1 MKTRH
6 FMIIMIILSFSAV
19 LFAED
24 WLTIYNDDLS
34 LVRSNFEIELE
45 KGKQHFN
52 YDNITS
58 RIEPAS
64 VIVLGKGVRIAEQNY
79 EYDLAGKYQILAKY
93 IDREVKIVTN
103 DQSSLQGTMKFYDG
117 SSVGILEAGSSRLI
131 IVNEREIQ
139 WIQLA
144 SLPENFYTKPTL
156 AWNLI
161 TEKKGK
167 YPLSLSYLS
176 GGFSWNVT
184 YNAVWDDENLALN
197 SWVTINNTSGKAFED
212 TNLKL
217 IAGDVNRVRQA
228 YKSISR
234 NMMYDA
240 VESVAM
246 GAAAPSFEEKA
257 FHDFHI
263 YTLDQKVSFANNQ
276 TKQLELYPLQNV
288 QAEGVYEYKV
298 YSNEIRSIIKFTNTE
313 DMGLGKPLPKGVIK
327 VYKQDDDSNME
338 FIGEDSID
346 HTGRNEEIRID
357 TGKAFD
363 LVGITTTVESKTISN
378 KIYEK
383 EMKVTLKNNSQEEKR
398 INVVYDLGT
407 NAKIVRSDLR
417 YNFDEVKRTINHTVT
432 LGANEEMSFNFRERT
447 EW

>member
-6 FMIIMIILSFSAV
+6 FLLILMILSFSLS

-34 LVRSNFEIELE
+34 LVRSNFELSLE
-45 KGKQHFN
+45 KGMQKYNF
-52 YDNITS
+52 DNITS

-64 VIVLGKGVRIAEQNY
+64 VIVLGKGIRVAEQNY

-93 IDREVKIVTN
+93 IDKEVKIVTN
-103 DQSSLQGTMKFYDG
+103 DQSSLQGELKFYDG
-117 SSVGILEAGSSRLI
+117 SSVGILESGTQRLI
-131 IVNEREIQ
+131 IINEREIQ

-144 SLPENFYTKPTL
+144 SLPDNFYTKPTL

-161 TEKKGK
+161 ADKKGK

-197 SWVTINNTSGKAFED
+197 SWVTINNTSGKAFD
-212 TNLKL
+212 DVNLKL
-217 IAGDVNRVRQA
+217 IAGDVNRIRER
-228 YKSISR
+228 YKSFAR
-234 NMMYDA
+234 NEMYDMA
-240 VESVAM
+240 EGIVM

-257 FHDFHI
+257 FHDFHM
-263 YTLDQKVSFANNQ
+263 YSLDQKVSFANNQ

-288 QAEGVYEYKV
+288 SAEGIYEYKV
-298 YSNEIRSIIKFTNTE
+298 YSNEIRSIIQFMNTE

-346 HTGRNEEIRID
+346 HTGRNEEIRIN

-378 KIYEK
+378 RVHEK
-383 EMKVTLKNNSQEEKR
+383 EMMITLKNNSNEDKR
-398 INVVYDLGT
+398 INVVYDLAS
-407 NAKIVRSDLR
+407 NAKIIKSDLR
-417 YNFDEVKRTINHTVT
+417 YAFDEVKRTVNYTVT
-432 LGANEEMSFNFRERT
+432 LSPNEEKSFNFRERT